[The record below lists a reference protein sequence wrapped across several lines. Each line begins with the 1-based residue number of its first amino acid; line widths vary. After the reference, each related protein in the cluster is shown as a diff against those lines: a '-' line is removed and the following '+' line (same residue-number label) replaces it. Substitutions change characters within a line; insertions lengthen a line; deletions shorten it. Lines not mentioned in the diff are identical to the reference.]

1 MCHTTKSLLL
11 QMEEPSITNLV
22 EVNLSDTDVGETFIL
37 FIKDK
42 NMWC

>member
-1 MCHTTKSLLL
+1 MCHRTKSLLL

-22 EVNLSDTDVGETFIL
+22 EVNLSDTDVDETLIL

-42 NMWC
+42 NMWY